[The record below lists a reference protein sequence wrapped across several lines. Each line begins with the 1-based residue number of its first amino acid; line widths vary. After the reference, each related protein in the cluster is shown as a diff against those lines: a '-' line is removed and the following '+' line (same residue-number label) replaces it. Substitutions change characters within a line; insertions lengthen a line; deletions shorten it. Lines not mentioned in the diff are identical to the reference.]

1 MRVSVIPMKR
11 AVFSLASAFLAVTAM
26 AQTGPA
32 TQWDFNTDYS
42 PTVGPQPVTL
52 DPGGT
57 HSFDAATIGDS
68 GAGVASFAMSNAG
81 RNGFYYVQHGLEA
94 NGGGAY
100 VNEYTV
106 VMDVRFFNTTAGQ
119 PYIALFNT
127 NASNNND
134 ADTYILMEG
143 ADGGGPYG
151 SMGIGSYGGKIYP
164 ENWNRIVIAVS
175 TTWNR
180 MTWYVNGVEQVIT
193 PIGGRDSTLALYTV
207 NDTTPWFTLFG
218 EGYADT
224 EDYTKPGQINTLQV
238 YGRELTAVEAAA
250 LGGPAALGAGA
261 FVGGQLSIQ
270 SFAGTDLAGRTA
282 SISFTRGSDSE
293 TRPVALNA
301 DGTFLAN
308 TALFGAAPTRVLAK
322 TANTLRKALGEV
334 TIPIE
339 TGVTGLNGVL
349 TPGDISDDNRVDLDD
364 FLVLAS
370 QYEQSYT
377 GDPNVVPNP
386 DLNGDGVVNLD
397 DFLLLAAV
405 YETEGD

>member
-1 MRVSVIPMKR
+1 MKR
-11 AVFSLASAFLAVTAM
+11 VVFSLTAAFLAVTAL

-32 TQWDFNTDYS
+32 TQWDFNTDFS
-42 PTVGPQPVTL
+42 PTVGAQPITL

-57 HSFDAATIGDS
+57 HSFDPAMIGDAS
-68 GAGVASFAMSNAG
+68 AAVASFAMSNAG

-106 VMDVRFFNTTAGQ
+106 VMDVRFFNTATGQ

-127 NASNNND
+127 NAGNNND

-143 ADGGGPYG
+143 SDADGPYG
-151 SMGIGSYGGKIYP
+151 SMGIGTYGGRIYP

-180 MTWYVNGVEQVIT
+180 MTWYVNGVEQTIT
-193 PIGGRDSTLALYTV
+193 PIGGRDSTLSLYSVT
-207 NDTTPWFTLFG
+207 DTTPWFTLFG
-218 EGYADT
+218 EGYPDT

-282 SISFTRGSDSE
+282 AITFARGADSE
-293 TRPVALNA
+293 VRQATLNA
-301 DGTFLAN
+301 DGTFLTN
-308 TALFGAAPTRVLAK
+308 TALFGTAPTRVLAK

-334 TIPIE
+334 AIPVE
-339 TGVTGLNGVL
+339 TGVTGLHGAL
-349 TPGDISDDNRVDLDD
+349 SPGDISDDNRVNLDD

-370 QYEQSYT
+370 VYEQPYT
-377 GDPNVVPNP
+377 GDPNMAPNP

-405 YETEGD
+405 YETQGD